1 MRFDTVIIGGGLSG
15 LVCGLRLLGAGK
27 KCAIV
32 SAGQNAMHFFS
43 GGFGLL
49 SRMPDGSPV
58 HSPLEAVG
66 ALPEGHPYR
75 KIGADRIS
83 VYADCTKELFAGCGI
98 GLNGS
103 ADKNS
108 YIISATG
115 AVKPVW
121 LAADDMALLE
131 SPDEKIGDNV
141 LIVGIDG
148 FLDFNSSFIACALEK
163 RGCRCRIISVGTDEI
178 RRLRKNPSEMR
189 ASNIAKLMS
198 VPGVLTALAD
208 KIREQTGDEDC
219 IVLPAVFGLA
229 GGDDPAQVRTMLGRR
244 TVFVGTLP
252 PSVPGIRIQMLLKKA
267 YDAAG
272 GVFLKGDE
280 VTGAEVSDGRVCA
293 VATANLGDER
303 LYADD
308 FVLASG
314 SFFGHGLMS
323 GPDGVYE
330 PILGLDVA
338 ADEDRSLWYDRDF
351 FRKQNFIGYG
361 VRTDDSFRVSIG
373 GKTLA
378 NMYAAGSVL
387 AGCNPL
393 YEGCGAGVAIMTAMR
408 VSDIIA
414 KSCSDE

>member
-15 LVCGLRLLGAGK
+15 LVCGLRLLRSGK

-49 SRMPDGSPV
+49 SRMPDGSSV
-58 HSPLEAVG
+58 SSPLDAIG
-66 ALPEGHPYR
+66 SLPDEHPYS
-75 KIGADRIS
+75 KIGAEKIRA
-83 VYADCTKELFAGCGI
+83 YAGDAKDILTGCGI
-98 GLNGS
+98 DVIGS
-103 ADKNS
+103 AEKNS

-121 LAADDMALLE
+121 LAVDDMAVLE
-131 SPDEKIGDNV
+131 SPDENIGDNI

-163 RGCRCRIISVGTDEI
+163 SGCRCRIISVTTEEI

-198 VPGVLTALAD
+198 VPGVLTVFTD
-208 KIREQTGDEDC
+208 KVREQIKDEDC
-219 IVLPAVFGLA
+219 IVLPAVFGL
-229 GGDDPAQVRTMLGRR
+229 GSGDEPAQVRSLLGRK

-252 PSVPGIRIQMLLKKA
+252 PSVPGIRSQMLLKKA

-280 VTGAEVSDGRVCA
+280 VIGAESADGRVKA
-293 VATANLGDER
+293 VSTANLGDEG

-314 SFFGHGLMS
+314 SFFGRGLMS
-323 GPDGVYE
+323 GPDRVYE
-330 PILGLDVA
+330 PVLGLDVV
-338 ADEDRSLWYDRDF
+338 ADGDRSRWYDRDF
-351 FRKQNFIGYG
+351 FKKQNFIGYG
-361 VRTDDSFRVSIG
+361 VRTDDRFRVSIG
-373 GKTLA
+373 GETLA
-378 NMYAAGSVL
+378 NMYAVGSVL
-387 AGCNPL
+387 GDCNPL
-393 YEGCGAGVAIMTAMR
+393 YEGCGAGVAVMTAMK
-408 VSDIIA
+408 VSDIISA
-414 KSCSDE
+414 S

>member
-15 LVCGLRLLGAGK
+15 LVCGLRLLREGK

-49 SRMPDGSPV
+49 SRMQDGSPV
-58 HSPLEAVG
+58 SAPLDAVG
-66 ALPEGHPYR
+66 SLPAEHPYR
-75 KIGADRIS
+75 KIGKERIS
-83 VYADCTKELFAGCGI
+83 AYACEAEALFASCGI
-98 GLNGS
+98 GLVGS
-103 ADKNS
+103 AQKNS

-121 LAADDMALLE
+121 LAVDDMAVLE
-131 SPDEKIGDNV
+131 SPDEKIGDKV
-141 LIVGIDG
+141 LIAGIDG
-148 FLDFNSSFIACALEK
+148 FLDFNSAFLALALEK
-163 RGCRCRIISVGTDEI
+163 RGCRCRIVSVTTEVTG
-178 RRLRKNPSEMR
+178 RLRKNPSEMR
-189 ASNIAKLMS
+189 ASNIARLMS
-198 VPGVLTALAD
+198 APEALQAFADGV
-208 KIREQTGDEDC
+208 RERLEDEDC
-219 IVLPAVFGLA
+219 IVLPAVFGLES
-229 GGDDPAQVRTMLGRR
+229 GDAPARMRAMLGRK

-252 PSVPGIRIQMLLKKA
+252 PSVPGIRSQMLLKKA

-280 VTGAEVSDGRVCA
+280 VTGADVLSGRVSA
-293 VATANLGDER
+293 VVTANLGDER

-308 FVLASG
+308 FVLAPG
-314 SFFGHGLMS
+314 SFYARGLMA

-330 PILGLDVA
+330 PVLGLDVI
-338 ADEDRSLWYDRDF
+338 ADEDRGLWYDRDF

-361 VRTDDSFRVSIG
+361 VRTDESFRVSLG
-373 GKTLA
+373 GVTLA

-387 AGCNPL
+387 GGCNPL
-393 YEGCGAGVAIMTAMR
+393 YEGSGAGVAVMTAMR

-414 KSCSDE
+414 KSGSND